1 MSDIILR
8 FVHISDTHI
17 SSNPDYGREHW
28 QVGHTARQGAQA
40 LVKQLNSL
48 PFEPDFIL
56 HTGDVA
62 FDPDPNAY
70 ESAHEILSAIRYPVY
85 YLAGNHDY
93 PAELQRRMTKRDEI
107 VSPFHYTFEVNGV
120 QIVCLDSNG
129 PAEPPRGYVTDEQVA
144 WLESI
149 CSTPDSR
156 PLVVAVHHNILP
168 VGIPW
173 LDEFM
178 RTTNGEAVH
187 QALLPARDR
196 LRGVFFGHVH
206 QNLDMY
212 RDGILYT
219 SVNSSWVQFHAW
231 PEQDKTIE
239 DIDADPGFSIVALTA
254 NQTYIRR
261 CRFRL

>member
-1 MSDIILR
+1 MSDTILR

-17 SSNPDYGREHW
+17 SSNPAYGQEHW
-28 QVGHTARQGAQA
+28 KVGHTARHGAEA
-40 LVKQLNSL
+40 LVTQLNNL

-62 FDPDPNAY
+62 FDPDPSAY
-70 ESAHEILSAIRYPVY
+70 EAAREILGQIPYSVY

-93 PAELQRRMTKRDEI
+93 PAELQSRMTNRTEVI
-107 VSPFHYTFEVNGV
+107 SPFYYTFEVNGV

-129 PAEPPRGYVTDEQVA
+129 PAEPPRGFVTEEQIG
-144 WLESI
+144 WLDNI

-156 PLVVAVHHNILP
+156 PLIVAVHHNILP
-168 VGIPW
+168 VGVPW
-173 LDEFM
+173 LDEYM
-178 RTTNGEAVH
+178 GTINGEAVH
-187 QALLPARDR
+187 QALMPARER

-231 PEQDKTIE
+231 PGQDKTTE
-239 DIDADPGFSIVALTA
+239 DEAADPGFSVVTLTPQ
-254 NQTYIRR
+254 QTYIRR

>member
-1 MSDIILR
+1 VSDTILR

-17 SSNPDYGREHW
+17 SSNPAYGRDHW
-28 QVGHTARQGAQA
+28 QVGHTARQGAEA
-40 LVKQLNSL
+40 LVEQLNNL
-48 PFEPDFIL
+48 PFRPDFIL

-62 FDPDPNAY
+62 FDPDPSAY
-70 ESAHEILSAIRYPVY
+70 EAAREILGQIRYPVY

-93 PAELQRRMTKRDEI
+93 PVELQRRMMNQAEI
-107 VSPFHYTFEVNGV
+107 NAPFYYALEVNGV

-129 PAEPPRGYVTDEQVA
+129 PAEPPRGYVTEEQIA
-144 WLESI
+144 WLENI
-149 CSTPDSR
+149 CTTPDSR
-156 PLVVAVHHNILP
+156 PLIVAVHHNILP
-168 VGIPW
+168 VGVPW

-187 QALLPARDR
+187 QALLPARER

-212 RDGILYT
+212 RDGVLYT

-231 PEQDKTIE
+231 PGQDKTIE
-239 DIDADPGFSIVALTA
+239 DVAADPGFSVVTLTSE
-254 NQTYIRR
+254 QTYIRR